1 MAKSIER
8 RAMSKVLNF
17 HCPKPFAL
25 RSKPKAYIMDEEL
38 DISSLVERYE
48 QMQLFGKKIY
58 FDADEFAMLA
68 DYYNSLGDNKEA
80 EDIINE
86 GLIMHPASPELMILK
101 AKTLVF
107 SELYDEALSYLNNIP
122 DEGDIELPLLR
133 IESLLHLNKT
143 DEANEIIN
151 ETMSKELSIDDLYV
165 FITEIGYVMNDIDNF
180 DRAISYL
187 EESLKIDDS
196 NPDVLIDLAYA
207 NEMKGDFERAIEY
220 NNQLL
225 DIDPYSFE
233 GWINIGKLY
242 SMNEEFNKAID
253 AFDFALTINE
263 NDVSALKMKALS
275 LYLNDNAP
283 EAIRI
288 FEECI
293 RISPDDES
301 LYDSLLEG
309 YEAMEQYDQ
318 MAHII
323 NIKEERFGTKGITTR
338 RAFLELLKDNFPEA
352 HDLYNKIPEDE
363 KESLDYYMLE
373 GELTFIGGDLRAAE
387 AAYIKAALL
396 SENNEEIIDRLANV
410 SVAQEKYEQ
419 AAGYLKQLLDIAP
432 DYPTAKS
439 RLAFIRFEIG
449 TKEPFDE
456 IMKQFSDDELR
467 ALLHVIS
474 GNENADFSSFD
485 RQKMLIRL
493 NEARENRVLFK
504 NIKY

>member
-1 MAKSIER
+1 
-8 RAMSKVLNF
+8 
-17 HCPKPFAL
+17 
-25 RSKPKAYIMDEEL
+25 MDEEL
-38 DISSLVERYE
+38 DDITSLVEKHE
-48 QMQLFGKKIY
+48 QMRAFGKKIY
-58 FDADEFAMLA
+58 FDAGEFAMLA
-68 DYYNSLGDNKEA
+68 DYYNSLGDNEQA
-80 EDIINE
+80 EEIIEE
-86 GLIMHPASPELMILK
+86 GLKMHPASPELMILK

-122 DEGDIELPLLR
+122 EEGDVELPLLR
-133 IESLLHLNKT
+133 IESLLHLERT
-143 DEANEIIN
+143 DEANEVIN
-151 ETMSKELSIDDLYV
+151 ETMNKELSIDDLYV
-165 FITEIGYVMNDIDNF
+165 FITEVGYVMNDIENF

-187 EESLKIDDS
+187 EESLKIDES

-207 NEMKGDFERAIEY
+207 NEMKGDFDRAIEY
-220 NNQLL
+220 NNRLL
-225 DIDPYSFE
+225 DLDPYSFE
-233 GWINIGKLY
+233 GWVNIGKLY
-242 SMNEEFNKAID
+242 SMNEQYEKAID
-253 AFDFALTINE
+253 SFDFALTINE

-275 LYLNDNAP
+275 LYLNDNAS

-309 YEAMEQYDQ
+309 YEAMEQYGQ
-318 MAHII
+318 MSRII
-323 NIKEERFGTKGITTR
+323 DIKEKRFGPEGIAVR
-338 RAFLELLKDNFPEA
+338 RAFVELLKDNIPLARE
-352 HDLYNKIPEDE
+352 LYNNIPDDE

-373 GELTFIGGDLRAAE
+373 GELMFVDGDLRGAE

-396 SENNEEIIDRLANV
+396 SEDNEEIIDRLANV
-410 SVAQEKYEQ
+410 SVAREKYEQ
-419 AAGYLKQLLDIAP
+419 AAGYLEHLLDLDP

-449 TKEPFDE
+449 NKEPFDE
-456 IMKQFSDDELR
+456 IMEQFSDDELR
-467 ALLHVIS
+467 ALLHIIS
-474 GNENADFSSFD
+474 GYEDVDFSGYN

>member
-1 MAKSIER
+1 
-8 RAMSKVLNF
+8 
-17 HCPKPFAL
+17 
-25 RSKPKAYIMDEEL
+25 
-38 DISSLVERYE
+38 
-48 QMQLFGKKIY
+48 MQAFGKKTY
-58 FDADEFAMLA
+58 FDADEFAILA
-68 DYYNSLGDNKEA
+68 DYYNSLGDNEQA
-80 EDIINE
+80 EEIIEE

-107 SELYDEALSYLNNIP
+107 SEMFTEALSYLNNVP

-133 IESLLHLNKT
+133 IESLLHLGKT

-151 ETMSKELSIDDLYV
+151 ATMNNELSIDDLYV
-165 FITEIGYVMNDIDNF
+165 FITEVGYVMNDIDNF

-187 EESLKIDDS
+187 EESLKIDES

-207 NEMKGDFERAIEY
+207 NEMKGDFSRAIEY
-220 NNQLL
+220 NNRLL

-233 GWINIGKLY
+233 GWVNIGKLY
-242 SMNEEFNKAID
+242 SINEEFNKAID

-293 RISPDDES
+293 RIAPDDES

-318 MAHII
+318 MSRII
-323 NIKEERFGTKGITTR
+323 DIKEERFGQKGIATR
-338 RAFLELLKDNFPEA
+338 RAFVELLKDNLPAARE
-352 HDLYNKIPEDE
+352 LYTNIPDNE
-363 KESLDYYMLE
+363 KDSLDYYMLE
-373 GELTFIGGDLRAAE
+373 GELTFIDGDLRASE

-396 SENNEEIIDRLANV
+396 SDDNEEIIDRLANV
-410 SVAQEKYEQ
+410 SVAREKYEQ
-419 AAGYLKQLLDIAP
+419 AAEYLEHLLELDP

-449 TKEPFDE
+449 NKEPFDE
-456 IMKQFSDDELR
+456 IMEQFSDDELR

-474 GNENADFSSFD
+474 GSEDSDFSDYD
-485 RQKMLIRL
+485 RRKMLIRL

>member
-1 MAKSIER
+1 
-8 RAMSKVLNF
+8 
-17 HCPKPFAL
+17 
-25 RSKPKAYIMDEEL
+25 MDEEL
-38 DISSLVERYE
+38 DDISSLVEKYE
-48 QMQLFGKKIY
+48 QMSMFGRKIY
-58 FDADEFAMLA
+58 FDADEFAVLA
-68 DYYNSLGDNKEA
+68 DHYNNLGDNELA
-80 EDIINE
+80 EEIIEE
-86 GLIMHPASPELMILK
+86 GLKMHPASPELMILK
-101 AKTLVF
+101 AKTLVY

-122 DEGDIELPLLR
+122 GEGDIELPLLR
-133 IESLLHLNKT
+133 IESLLHLEKT
-143 DEANEIIN
+143 DEANEVIN
-151 ETMSKELSIDDLYV
+151 ETMNRELSIDDLYV
-165 FITEIGYVMNDIDNF
+165 FITEVGYVMNDVEHF

-187 EESLKIDDS
+187 EESLKIDES

-207 NEMKGDFERAIEY
+207 NEMKGDFARAIEY
-220 NNQLL
+220 NNRLL
-225 DIDPYSFE
+225 DLDPYSFE
-233 GWINIGKLY
+233 GWVNIGKLY
-242 SMNEEFNKAID
+242 SMNEQYKKAID
-253 AFDFALTINE
+253 SFDFALTINE

-318 MAHII
+318 MMRVID
-323 NIKEERFGTKGITTR
+323 IKEKRFGPKGIATR
-338 RAFLELLKDNFPEA
+338 RAFVELLKDNMASARE
-352 HDLYNKIPEDE
+352 LYNNIPADE

-373 GELTFIGGDLRAAE
+373 GELMFIDGDLRGAE

-396 SENNEEIIDRLANV
+396 SEDNEEIIDRLANV

-419 AAGYLKQLLDIAP
+419 AAEYLEQLLKIDS

-449 TKEPFDE
+449 NKEPFDE

-467 ALLHVIS
+467 ALLNVIS
-474 GNENADFSSFD
+474 GYEDADFSNYN
-485 RQKMLIRL
+485 RQKMLVRL